1 MEGAQRDFM
10 PLVTSCNGKAPA
22 RSSRA
27 AREWYSRRVSW
38 DPSTR
43 WAPLCPPLCGFFS
56 VHANFTKAIYHQMP
70 ALSSGKDRKEGRAK
84 NEINS
89 LFTMG
94 TRFSLIYQV

>member
-1 MEGAQRDFM
+1 M

-43 WAPLCPPLCGFFS
+43 WAPLCPPLRGFFS
-56 VHANFTKAIYHQMP
+56 VYAIFAKALYHQTSF
-70 ALSSGKDRKEGRAK
+70 LSSGKDRKKEETK

-89 LFTMG
+89 LFTKG
-94 TRFSLIYQV
+94 TRFSLIYKV